1 MTTADSILAERS
13 RRPAPAI
20 AQSSARPRRRWL
32 SGFVALWIFSGGFVL
47 IEPSPY
53 ELAFLLLLPVALFSG
68 FSLHRA
74 ALPPLLLLIGF
85 IPFGLIGAFQA
96 KNSELSANLLF
107 VAVTAFL
114 WLTTVFVA
122 NYVADA
128 PHRHMR
134 LIMKAYMAAAVVVSI
149 IGTLAYLGLLP
160 GADIFLLY
168 GRAKA
173 TFQDP
178 NVFGPFLIL
187 PAMFALQK
195 VLLARPRRAL
205 IASAIYIL
213 LFIGVFVSFSRAAWG
228 HLAVSSLLVYGLVFV
243 LEARAKDKVRMIVLA
258 MVGVIGLTAI
268 LGALLSIDSV
278 RSLFNERF
286 ALEQNYDSGSTGRF
300 GRQAYAVGLAITH
313 PFGIAPKE
321 FRKLRITEEPHDTY
335 ISVILNYGWLGGM
348 AFITMLLSTLWRGV
362 SLLPRASPNRFLLIP
377 LLSVFFP
384 LLVEAAIIDTDHW
397 RHLYLV
403 AGLIWGVTA
412 GYQTRSPAQRL
423 REGALV

>member
-1 MTTADSILAERS
+1 MRG
-13 RRPAPAI
+13 
-20 AQSSARPRRRWL
+20 WL
-32 SGFVALWIFSGGFVL
+32 TGVVALWIFAGGFVL

-53 ELAFLLLLPVALFSG
+53 EFAFVLVLLVAPVSG
-68 FSLHRA
+68 FRLHRTG
-74 ALPPLLLLIGF
+74 LPPFLLLIGF
-85 IPFGLIGAFQA
+85 IPFALIGAFQV
-96 KNSELSANLLF
+96 KHSQLPENLVF
-107 VAVTAFL
+107 VAVTVFL
-114 WLTTVFVA
+114 WLTTIFAA

-128 PHRHMR
+128 PHRRMR
-134 LIMKAYMAAAVVVSI
+134 LIMKAYMAAAVIVSV

-160 GADIFLLY
+160 GKEIFLLY
-168 GRAKA
+168 GRAKS

-178 NVFGPFLIL
+178 NVYGPFLVL

-205 IASAIYIL
+205 FASAIYIL

-228 HLAVSSLLVYGLVFV
+228 HFAVSSLLVYALVFV
-243 LEARAKDKVRMIVLA
+243 LEAKAKDKIRMIILA
-258 MVGVIGLTAI
+258 MVGVLGLTAI
-268 LGALLSIDSV
+268 LGGLLSIDSV

-313 PFGIAPKE
+313 PFGIGPKE
-321 FRKLRITEEPHDTY
+321 FRQLRITEEPHNTY

-348 AFITMLLSTLWRGV
+348 AFITMLLTTLWRGV
-362 SLLPRASPNRFLLIP
+362 SLLPRGSPNRFLLIP
-377 LLSVFFP
+377 LVSVFFP

-412 GYQTRSPAQRL
+412 GYQTRSASQSH
-423 REGALV
+423 REGALI